1 MTAERT
7 FSVEQANAMLPVVS
21 PALERLRAAQAV
33 IAETHD
39 DLVDRAKS
47 NGGGEEGKDF
57 LEAISAAGR
66 TIAQLLEAGVVVRD
80 PATGLIDFP
89 SERDGEEIFLCWR
102 LGEKTVAWW
111 HPTTSGFA
119 DRRPL

>member
-1 MTAERT
+1 M
-7 FSVEQANAMLPVVS
+7 FSVEEANAMLPVVS
-21 PALERLRAAQAV
+21 PTLERLRAAQAV
-33 IAETHD
+33 IADTHEE
-39 DLVDRAKS
+39 LVERSKS

-66 TIAQLLEAGVVVRD
+66 GIAELQEAGIVVRD

-89 SERDGEEIFLCWR
+89 SERDGEQIFLCWR
-102 LGEKTVAWW
+102 LGEQRVAWW